1 MSTSSNIGHLFLRV
15 SLSVS
20 SSLVRPELPQLT
32 PFSNRS
38 PDNHLSHVY
47 AQINPGRTRPRI
59 GHRRPDPG
67 PSILALVQWIKEAPA
82 VVVAGFYASHPASL
96 WFGFL
101 LNILRGGVRVVR
113 PDIETKRHWWLPTT
127 LDGSMW
133 KGDGSRPEK
142 PSAEPL

>member
-67 PSILALVQWIKEAPA
+67 PPILALVQWIKVAPA
-82 VVVAGFYASHPASL
+82 VVVAGFYASHSASL
-96 WFGFL
+96 WFGLL
-101 LNILRGGVRVVR
+101 LNMLRGGVRVVR
-113 PDIETKRHWWLPTT
+113 PDIDQAALVAADHPGRVHVER
-127 LDGSMW
+127 
-133 KGDGSRPEK
+133 
-142 PSAEPL
+142 